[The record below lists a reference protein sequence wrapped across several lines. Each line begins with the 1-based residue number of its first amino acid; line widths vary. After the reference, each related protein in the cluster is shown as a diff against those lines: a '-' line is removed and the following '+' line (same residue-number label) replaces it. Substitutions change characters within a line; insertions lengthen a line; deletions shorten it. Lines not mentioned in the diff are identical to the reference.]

1 MKPSM
6 IFAIVML
13 TAIVL
18 IVSFGLQLSPTA
30 PLPLPETVDPG
41 TVLYVC
47 PAASQTWDSIAKAMQ
62 GLVRPITIGFFF
74 AGMILLFVWGWAL
87 YQNLLK
93 DKFDKSS
100 FTNPWGFTK
109 FLFWAMV
116 IVIIIVATP
125 NHFKTVHIT
134 GYTGDYILCE
144 NNTPEARAV
153 PANLVTR

>member
-18 IVSFGLQLSPTA
+18 IVSFDLQLSPTV
-30 PLPLPETVDPG
+30 PLTLPEG
-41 TVLYVC
+41 TDIGRVLYVC
-47 PAASQTWDSIAKAMQ
+47 PAASSTWDSVASGMR
-62 GLVRPITIGFFF
+62 GLVHPLTIGFFF

-100 FTNPWGFTK
+100 FSNPWGFTK
-109 FLFWAMV
+109 FLFWAIV
-116 IVIIIVATP
+116 IVTLAAATP

-134 GYTGDYILCE
+134 GITGDYILCD
-144 NNTPEARAV
+144 NNTPGARAV
-153 PANLVTR
+153 MADMVTR

>member
-18 IVSFGLQLSPTA
+18 VVSFDLQLSPIVPVA
-30 PLPLPETVDPG
+30 LPDG
-41 TVLYVC
+41 IDAGRILYVC
-47 PAASQTWDSIAKAMQ
+47 PAESQTWDSVATALH
-62 GLVRPITIGFFF
+62 GLIRPITIGFFF

-100 FTNPWGFTK
+100 FTTPWGFTK
-109 FLFWAMV
+109 FMFWAA
-116 IVIIIVATP
+116 VIITLAAATP
-125 NHFKTVHIT
+125 NYFKSVHVT
-134 GYTGDYILCE
+134 GVTGDYILCD
-144 NNTPEARAV
+144 NTTPGARAV
-153 PANLVTR
+153 WSEMVTR